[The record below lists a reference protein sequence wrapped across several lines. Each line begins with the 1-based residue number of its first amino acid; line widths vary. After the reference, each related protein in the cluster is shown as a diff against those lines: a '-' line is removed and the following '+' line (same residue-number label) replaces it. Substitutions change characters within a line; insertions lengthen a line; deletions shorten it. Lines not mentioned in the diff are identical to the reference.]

1 MKCAKTAEPIE
12 MQLKMLSQVPR
23 SGVGVPL
30 EGHFWGVW
38 PIENIA
44 KHWSFGRP
52 FVKRFDLCYRTVVL
66 SICPSVLSVTL
77 VYCGQTVGWIKM
89 KLGVQVGLSPGDF
102 VLHGDPALPKR
113 GQSPLPNFPPI
124 SIVTKRLDASRC
136 HFVWR

>member
-12 MQLKMLSQVPR
+12 MQLKMLSQVPPNR
-23 SGVGVPL
+23 VGVQITPW

-89 KLGVQVGLSPGDF
+89 KLGMQVGLGLGHI
-102 VLHGDPALPKR
+102 VLDGDPAPPPPE
-113 GQSPLPNFPPI
+113 GHSP
-124 SIVTKRLDASRC
+124 
-136 HFVWR
+136 HFSAHICSD